1 MVPIILNIGIELK
14 KKCYGL
20 YEKAKANPKGLRFS
34 ELKTLCECIGLTCV
48 RIKGSHFIYRMDDPF
63 LLISIQ
69 KIKDGMAKPYQVR
82 QVLDFIEENNLD
94 ILE

>member
-1 MVPIILNIGIELK
+1 MVPIILNIRIELK

-20 YEKAKANPKGLRFS
+20 
-34 ELKTLCECIGLTCV
+34 
-48 RIKGSHFIYRMDDPF
+48 MDDPF

-69 KIKDGMAKPYQVR
+69 KLKDGMAKPYQIR
-82 QVLDFIEENNLD
+82 QLLYFIEENNLN